1 MVQNRPLR
9 SLVTTGVPV
18 QPCAHVRRPSYT
30 PTCVAVGLVLGWLP
44 ALVHGPIAAKFTV
57 LSIDGPVAVW
67 GFYAARLMIGT
78 AVGLVV
84 WPRPWWLRGPL
95 CGLALMLPIGLIV
108 LATPG
113 CGFT

>member
-1 MVQNRPLR
+1 MRGWR
-9 SLVTTGVPV
+9 LVT
-18 QPCAHVRRPSYT
+18 RLSYA
-30 PTCVAVGLVLGWLP
+30 PTCAALGLVLGWLP
-44 ALVHGPIAAKFTV
+44 MFVHGPIPAKFT
-57 LSIDGPVAVW
+57 LLYINGPVAVW
-67 GFYAARLMIGT
+67 GFYTARLLIGT

-95 CGLALMLPIGLIV
+95 CGLALMLPVGLIA